1 MKSSEEKEEEDSN
14 EHDWVN
20 PLSRPEEDTEVQI
33 NGVIGQ
39 LEYKGSW
46 NKIEGTTIQ
55 VNGYKDGKVQ
65 IRLSEA
71 KESESSSSSSALS
84 IDSSESDIIARVEA
98 ARNKITKDCFGG
110 AVYYGQMEGGERHG
124 YGTYTFASGNKY
136 VGEWK
141 KNKMDGNGTHTWAN
155 GNKYV
160 GEWKNDKKDGNGTFT
175 WPNSDKYVGQ
185 MKDGNSHGQGTKTNA
200 G

>member
-1 MKSSEEKEEEDSN
+1 MKSSEEEEEEDSN

-46 NKIEGTTIQ
+46 NKIQGTTIQ

-84 IDSSESDIIARVEA
+84 SGWSESDIIARVEA
-98 ARNKITKDCFGG
+98 ARNKIREDLGG
-110 AVYYGQMEGGERHG
+110 GNVYHGQVETLWFNGRPYKRQQHG
-124 YGTYTFASGNKY
+124 YGTFTYP
-136 VGEWK
+136 
-141 KNKMDGNGTHTWAN
+141 DGK
-155 GNKYV
+155 KYV
-160 GEWKNDKKDGNGTFT
+160 GEWKNGKK
-175 WPNSDKYVGQ
+175 
-185 MKDGNSHGQGTKTNA
+185 HGQGTYTLANGTISHSGEWVNDQPKKEGETKNVS
-200 G
+200 